1 MQFYKLVNM
10 EKLKEHWLELVCYLI
25 VAVLGIRIIIHVINN
40 PELFS
45 VYTS

>member
-1 MQFYKLVNM
+1 M
-10 EKLKEHWLELVCYLI
+10 EKLKENWLEVVCYLI
-25 VAVLGIRIIIHVINN
+25 VAVLGIRIIIQIIKH